1 MLDGPHSRDEIIA
14 AVDKGVV
21 CETYIDGQVQLG
33 RGDFTFQ
40 VKNAWL
46 VEDGKIAAP
55 IKDVNVSG
63 NGPDLLT
70 KITMVGNDSR
80 LDAGGWTCGKKGQT
94 VPVSQ
99 GMPTV
104 LVSQLTLS

>member
-1 MLDGPHSRDEIIA
+1 MHDGQHSRDEIIA
-14 AVDKGVV
+14 SVEQGIV
-21 CETYIDGQVQLG
+21 CETYTDGRVQLG
-33 RGDFTFQ
+33 GGDFTFQ

-46 VEDGKIAAP
+46 IEKGKIAAP

-63 NGPDLLT
+63 NGPILLT
-70 KITMVGNDSR
+70 KITMVGNDSH
-80 LDAGGWTCGKKGQT
+80 LDAGGWTCGKKGQA

-104 LVSQLTLS
+104 LVSQLTVS